1 MSANLV
7 KVTNPAGAPQLSS
20 FIESER
26 LRGKCSQRE
35 IDRVAFRG
43 QPVPAHYGC
52 ASFVVNIY
60 VCACH
65 THTIHQRVL
74 ELQADVHRLEAPVE
88 PTQLPIQTQT
98 RFPHP

>member
-1 MSANLV
+1 MGADLF

-26 LRGKCSQRE
+26 LRGKRSQRE

-65 THTIHQRVL
+65 TQTIHQGPSK
-74 ELQADVHRLEAPVE
+74 LQAHGLRLEARVG
-88 PTQLPIQTQT
+88 TMQLPIEAQI
-98 RFPHP
+98 HC

>member
-1 MSANLV
+1 MGAHLV

-26 LRGKCSQRE
+26 LRGKRSQRE

-43 QPVPAHYGC
+43 QPVPAHHGC

-65 THTIHQRVL
+65 ARTMHQGTL
-74 ELQADVHRLEAPVE
+74 ELQAHALRLEAQVE
-88 PTQLPIQTQT
+88 TTQLPIQAQT
-98 RFPHP
+98 LFLN